1 MSTNTT
7 NTNKSAKSTKSAKSA
22 KNPIRKITIN
32 GVEYKVKRTI
42 KAMFIME
49 QITGHPFAI
58 NTLQEQYLFFWCM
71 LYANNPDT
79 CLDYDD
85 FLNAIDDDNDLI
97 QQLLRLND
105 DENTRDEMLS
115 GGDDK
120 DGADGEDKKKVAKVA
135 NP

>member
-7 NTNKSAKSTKSAKSA
+7 NTNKSAKSAKSA

-115 GGDDK
+115 GEDGK
-120 DGADGEDKKKVAKVA
+120 DGEDGEDKKKVAKMV

>member
-7 NTNKSAKSTKSAKSA
+7 NTNKSAKSA

-105 DENTRDEMLS
+105 DENIRDEMLS
-115 GGDDK
+115 GA
-120 DGADGEDKKKVAKVA
+120 DGADGADKKKVAKVA

>member
-7 NTNKSAKSTKSAKSA
+7 NTNKSAKSA

-120 DGADGEDKKKVAKVA
+120 DGKDGEDKKKVAKVA

>member
-7 NTNKSAKSTKSAKSA
+7 NTNKSAKSAKSS

-120 DGADGEDKKKVAKVA
+120 DGEDGEDKKKVAKMV

>member
-7 NTNKSAKSTKSAKSA
+7 NTNKSAKSAKST

-105 DENTRDEMLS
+105 DENTRDAMLS

-120 DGADGEDKKKVAKVA
+120 DGTDKKKVAKMV

>member
-1 MSTNTT
+1 MSTKNTNTT
-7 NTNKSAKSTKSAKSA
+7 KSNKST

-97 QQLLRLND
+97 QQLIRLND

-115 GGDDK
+115 GE
-120 DGADGEDKKKVAKVA
+120 DGADGEAKKKVAKMV

>member
-1 MSTNTT
+1 MST
-7 NTNKSAKSTKSAKSA
+7 NTNKSAKST

-97 QQLLRLND
+97 QQLIRLND
-105 DENTRDEMLS
+105 DESTRDEMLS
-115 GGDDK
+115 GEDGKDDK
-120 DGADGEDKKKVAKVA
+120 AKKKVAKMV

>member
-1 MSTNTT
+1 MSTKNTNTKNTT
-7 NTNKSAKSTKSAKSA
+7 NTTKST

-97 QQLLRLND
+97 QQLIRLND
-105 DENTRDEMLS
+105 DESTRDEMLS
-115 GGDDK
+115 GEDGKDDK
-120 DGADGEDKKKVAKVA
+120 AKKKVAKVT